1 MNKKI
6 FFNIVIQL
14 LNFIR
19 YGLIALTGLIILAL
33 LILLIGGKTIQNS
46 LQLGVPLTIIVIIL
60 IISIILVAC
69 FIYLATVLKK
79 LIINFQKGTIFSTE
93 NVVYTKIILGTL
105 IVWTS
110 IQFASAFF
118 LSYLDLKNVSDLYD
132 FSLSDYFINGVLI
145 IIALLAKMV
154 LEKGVLLQAENDE
167 II

>member
-14 LNFIR
+14 LTFIR
-19 YGLIALTGLIILAL
+19 YGLIALTGLIVLAL
-33 LILLIGGKTIQNS
+33 LILLIGGKPIQNS
-46 LQLGVPLTIIVIIL
+46 LQLTVPLLIIVTIL

-69 FIYLATVLKK
+69 FIYMATILKK

-118 LSYLDLKNVSDLYD
+118 LSYLGLKNISDLYD

>member
-14 LNFIR
+14 LTFIR
-19 YGLIALTGLIILAL
+19 YELIALTGLIMLAL
-33 LILLIGGKTIQNS
+33 LILLIDGKPIQNS
-46 LQLGVPLTIIVIIL
+46 LQLDVPLPIIVIIL
-60 IISIILVAC
+60 IISILLVAC
-69 FIYLATVLKK
+69 FIYMATILKK
-79 LIINFQKGTIFSTE
+79 LIINFQKGAIFSTE

-105 IVWTS
+105 IVWTG

-118 LSYLDLKNVSDLYD
+118 LSYLDLENVSDLYD

>member
-14 LNFIR
+14 LTFIR
-19 YGLIALTGLIILAL
+19 YGLIALTGLIVLAL
-33 LILLIGGKTIQNS
+33 LILLIGGKPIQNS
-46 LQLGVPLTIIVIIL
+46 LQLTVPLLIIVTIL

-69 FIYLATVLKK
+69 FIYMATILKK
-79 LIINFQKGTIFSTE
+79 MIINFQKGTIFSTE

-110 IQFASAFF
+110 IQFASALF
-118 LSYLDLKNVSDLYD
+118 LSYLGLKNISDLYD

-145 IIALLAKMV
+145 IIALLAKMI

>member
-19 YGLIALTGLIILAL
+19 YGLIALTGLIMLAL

>member
-1 MNKKI
+1 M
-6 FFNIVIQL
+6 
-14 LNFIR
+14 
-19 YGLIALTGLIILAL
+19 LAL
-33 LILLIGGKTIQNS
+33 LILLIGGKPIQNS
-46 LQLGVPLTIIVIIL
+46 LQLTVPLSIIVIIL
-60 IISIILVAC
+60 IISIVLVVC
-69 FIYLATVLKK
+69 FIYLATILKK

-105 IVWTS
+105 IAWTS

-154 LEKGVLLQAENDE
+154 LDKGVLLQAENDE

>member
-14 LNFIR
+14 LTFIR
-19 YGLIALTGLIILAL
+19 YGLIALTGLIMLAL
-33 LILLIGGKTIQNS
+33 LILLIDGKPIQNS
-46 LQLGVPLTIIVIIL
+46 LQLDVPLPIIVIIL
-60 IISIILVAC
+60 IISILLVAC
-69 FIYLATVLKK
+69 FIYMATILKK
-79 LIINFQKGTIFSTE
+79 LIINFQKGAIFSTE

-105 IVWTS
+105 IVWTG

-118 LSYLDLKNVSDLYD
+118 LSYLDLENVSDLYD

>member
-14 LNFIR
+14 LTFIR
-19 YGLIALTGLIILAL
+19 YGLIALTGLIVLAL
-33 LILLIGGKTIQNS
+33 LILLIGGKPIQNS
-46 LQLGVPLTIIVIIL
+46 LQLDVPLTIIVIIL
-60 IISIILVAC
+60 IISIMLVAC

>member
-33 LILLIGGKTIQNS
+33 RILLIGGKPIQNS
-46 LQLGVPLTIIVIIL
+46 LQLTVPLSIIVII
-60 IISIILVAC
+60 SIVLVVC
-69 FIYLATVLKK
+69 FIYLATILKK

-118 LSYLDLKNVSDLYD
+118 LSYLDLKNVSELFD

-145 IIALLAKMV
+145 IIALLAKTV

>member
-14 LNFIR
+14 LTFIR
-19 YGLIALTGLIILAL
+19 HGLIALTGLIMLAL
-33 LILLIGGKTIQNS
+33 LILLIGRKPIQNS
-46 LQLGVPLTIIVIIL
+46 LQLDVPLPIIVIIL
-60 IISIILVAC
+60 IISILLVAC
-69 FIYLATVLKK
+69 FIYMATILKK
-79 LIINFQKGTIFSTE
+79 LLINFQTGTIFSTE

-105 IVWTS
+105 IIWTS

-118 LSYLDLKNVSDLYD
+118 LSYLDLENVSDLYD

>member
-33 LILLIGGKTIQNS
+33 LILLIGRKTIQNS
-46 LQLGVPLTIIVIIL
+46 LQLDVPLTIIVIIL

-105 IVWTS
+105 IAWTS

>member
-33 LILLIGGKTIQNS
+33 LILLIGGKPIQNS
-46 LQLGVPLTIIVIIL
+46 LQLTVPLSIIVIIL
-60 IISIILVAC
+60 IISIVLVVC
-69 FIYLATVLKK
+69 FIYLATILKK
-79 LIINFQKGTIFSTE
+79 LILNFQKGTIFSTE

-118 LSYLDLKNVSDLYD
+118 LSYLDLKNISDLYD

-145 IIALLAKMV
+145 IIALLAKMI
-154 LEKGVLLQAENDE
+154 LEKGLLLQAENDE

>member
-14 LNFIR
+14 LTFIR
-19 YGLIALTGLIILAL
+19 YGLIALTGLIMLAL
-33 LILLIGGKTIQNS
+33 LILLIGGKAIQNS
-46 LQLGVPLTIIVIIL
+46 LQLDIPLPIIVIIL
-60 IISIILVAC
+60 IISILLVAC
-69 FIYLATVLKK
+69 FIYMATILKK
-79 LIINFQKGTIFSTE
+79 LLINFQTGTIFSTE
-93 NVVYTKIILGTL
+93 NVFYTKIILGTL

-118 LSYLDLKNVSDLYD
+118 LSYLDLENVSALYD

>member
-14 LNFIR
+14 LTFIR
-19 YGLIALTGLIILAL
+19 YGLIALTGLILLAL
-33 LILLIGGKTIQNS
+33 LILLIGGKPIQNS
-46 LQLGVPLTIIVIIL
+46 LQLDVPFPIIVIIL
-60 IISIILVAC
+60 IISILLVAC
-69 FIYLATVLKK
+69 FIYMATILKK
-79 LIINFQKGTIFSTE
+79 LLINFQTGTIFSTE
-93 NVVYTKIILGTL
+93 NVFYTKIILGTL

-118 LSYLDLKNVSDLYD
+118 LSYLDLKNVSALYD

>member
-14 LNFIR
+14 LTFIR
-19 YGLIALTGLIILAL
+19 YGLIALTGLIMLAL

-46 LQLGVPLTIIVIIL
+46 LQLDVPLPIIVIIL
-60 IISIILVAC
+60 IISILLVAC
-69 FIYLATVLKK
+69 FIYMATILKK
-79 LIINFQKGTIFSTE
+79 LLINFQTGIIFSTE
-93 NVVYTKIILGTL
+93 NVFYTKIILGTL

-118 LSYLDLKNVSDLYD
+118 LSYLDLENVSALYD

>member
-14 LNFIR
+14 LTFIR
-19 YGLIALTGLIILAL
+19 YGLIALTGLIMLAL
-33 LILLIGGKTIQNS
+33 LILLIGGKPIQNS
-46 LQLGVPLTIIVIIL
+46 LQLDVPLPIIVIIL
-60 IISIILVAC
+60 IISILLVSC
-69 FIYLATVLKK
+69 FIYMATILKK
-79 LIINFQKGTIFSTE
+79 LLINFQTGTIFSTE

-105 IVWTS
+105 IIWTS

-118 LSYLDLKNVSDLYD
+118 LSYLDLENVSDLYD

>member
-14 LNFIR
+14 LTFIR
-19 YGLIALTGLIILAL
+19 YGLIALTGLIMLAL
-33 LILLIGGKTIQNS
+33 LILLIGGKPIQNS
-46 LQLGVPLTIIVIIL
+46 LQLDVPFPIIVIIL
-60 IISIILVAC
+60 IISILLVAC
-69 FIYLATVLKK
+69 FIYMATILKK
-79 LIINFQKGTIFSTE
+79 LLINFQTGTIFSTE

>member
-14 LNFIR
+14 LTFIR
-19 YGLIALTGLIILAL
+19 YGLIALTGLIMLAL
-33 LILLIGGKTIQNS
+33 LILLIGGKPIQNS
-46 LQLGVPLTIIVIIL
+46 LRLDVPLPIIVIIL
-60 IISIILVAC
+60 IISILLVAC
-69 FIYLATVLKK
+69 FIYMSTILKK
-79 LIINFQKGTIFSTE
+79 LLINFQTGTIFSTE

-105 IVWTS
+105 IIWTS

>member
-14 LNFIR
+14 LTFIR

-33 LILLIGGKTIQNS
+33 LILLIGGKPIQNS
-46 LQLGVPLTIIVIIL
+46 LQLTVPLSIIIIIL
-60 IISIILVAC
+60 IISIVLVVC
-69 FIYLATVLKK
+69 FIYLATILKK
-79 LIINFQKGTIFSTE
+79 LIINFRKGTIFSTE
-93 NVVYTKIILGTL
+93 NVVYTKVILGTL

-145 IIALLAKMV
+145 IIALLSKMV

>member
-14 LNFIR
+14 LTFIR
-19 YGLIALTGLIILAL
+19 YGLIALTGLIMLAL
-33 LILLIGGKTIQNS
+33 LILLIGGKPIQNS
-46 LQLGVPLTIIVIIL
+46 LQLDVPFPIIVIIL
-60 IISIILVAC
+60 IISILLVAC
-69 FIYLATVLKK
+69 FIYMATILKK
-79 LIINFQKGTIFSTE
+79 LLINFQTGTIFSTE
-93 NVVYTKIILGTL
+93 NVFYTKIILGTL
-105 IVWTS
+105 IIWTS

-118 LSYLDLKNVSDLYD
+118 LSYLDLENVSDLYD

>member
-6 FFNIVIQL
+6 FFNIVLQL
-14 LNFIR
+14 LTFIR
-19 YGLIALTGLIILAL
+19 YGLIALTGLIMLAL
-33 LILLIGGKTIQNS
+33 LILLIGGKPIQNS
-46 LQLGVPLTIIVIIL
+46 LQLDVPLPIIVIIL
-60 IISIILVAC
+60 IISILLVAC
-69 FIYLATVLKK
+69 FIYMATILKK
-79 LIINFQKGTIFSTE
+79 LLITFQTGTIFSTE

>member
-14 LNFIR
+14 LTFIR
-19 YGLIALTGLIILAL
+19 YGLIALTGLIMLAL
-33 LILLIGGKTIQNS
+33 LILLIGGKPIQNS
-46 LQLGVPLTIIVIIL
+46 LQLTVPLSIIIIIL
-60 IISIILVAC
+60 IISIVLVVC
-69 FIYLATVLKK
+69 FIYLATILKK
-79 LIINFQKGTIFSTE
+79 LIINFRKGTIFSTE
-93 NVVYTKIILGTL
+93 NVVYTKVILGTL

-145 IIALLAKMV
+145 IIALLSKMV

>member
-14 LNFIR
+14 LTFIR
-19 YGLIALTGLIILAL
+19 YGLIALTGLIIFAL
-33 LILLIGGKTIQNS
+33 LILLIGGKPIQNS
-46 LQLGVPLTIIVIIL
+46 LQLTVPLSIIVIIL
-60 IISIILVAC
+60 IISIVLVVC
-69 FIYLATVLKK
+69 FIYLATILKK

-105 IVWTS
+105 IAWTS

-145 IIALLAKMV
+145 IIALLAKIV

>member
-33 LILLIGGKTIQNS
+33 LILLIGRKTIQNS
-46 LQLGVPLTIIVIIL
+46 LQLDVPLTIIVIIL

-69 FIYLATVLKK
+69 FIYLATILKK

-118 LSYLDLKNVSDLYD
+118 LSYLDLKNISDLYD

>member
-14 LNFIR
+14 LTFIR
-19 YGLIALTGLIILAL
+19 YGLIALTGLILLAL
-33 LILLIGGKTIQNS
+33 LILLIGGKPIQNS
-46 LQLGVPLTIIVIIL
+46 LQLDVPFPIIVIIL
-60 IISIILVAC
+60 IISILLVAC
-69 FIYLATVLKK
+69 FIYMATILKK
-79 LIINFQKGTIFSTE
+79 LLTNFQTGTIFSTE

-118 LSYLDLKNVSDLYD
+118 LSYLDLKNVSALYD
-132 FSLSDYFINGVLI
+132 FSLSDYFINGVLV

>member
-14 LNFIR
+14 LTFIR

-33 LILLIGGKTIQNS
+33 LILLIGGKPIQNS
-46 LQLGVPLTIIVIIL
+46 LQLTVPLSIIVIIL
-60 IISIILVAC
+60 IISIVLVVC
-69 FIYLATVLKK
+69 FIYLATILKK

-93 NVVYTKIILGTL
+93 NVVYTKVILRTL

-118 LSYLDLKNVSDLYD
+118 LSYLDLKNISDLYD

>member
-33 LILLIGGKTIQNS
+33 LILLIGGKPIQNS
-46 LQLGVPLTIIVIIL
+46 LQLDVPLTIIVIIL

-132 FSLSDYFINGVLI
+132 FSLSDYFLNGVLI

>member
-14 LNFIR
+14 LTFIR
-19 YGLIALTGLIILAL
+19 YGLIALTGLIMLAL
-33 LILLIGGKTIQNS
+33 LILLIGGKPIQNS
-46 LQLGVPLTIIVIIL
+46 LQSDVPLPIIVIIL
-60 IISIILVAC
+60 IISILLVAC
-69 FIYLATVLKK
+69 FIYMATILKK
-79 LIINFQKGTIFSTE
+79 LLINFQTGTIFSTE

>member
-14 LNFIR
+14 LTFIR
-19 YGLIALTGLIILAL
+19 YGLIALTGLIMLAL
-33 LILLIGGKTIQNS
+33 LILLIGGKSIQNS
-46 LQLGVPLTIIVIIL
+46 LQLDVPLPIIVIIL
-60 IISIILVAC
+60 IISILLVAC
-69 FIYLATVLKK
+69 FIYMATILKK
-79 LIINFQKGTIFSTE
+79 LLINFQTGTIFSTE
-93 NVVYTKIILGTL
+93 NVFYTKIILGTL

-118 LSYLDLKNVSDLYD
+118 LSYLDLENVSALYD

>member
-14 LNFIR
+14 LTFIR

-33 LILLIGGKTIQNS
+33 LILLIGGKPIQNS
-46 LQLGVPLTIIVIIL
+46 LQLTVPLSIIVIIL
-60 IISIILVAC
+60 IISIVLVVC
-69 FIYLATVLKK
+69 FIYLATILKK

-145 IIALLAKMV
+145 IIALLAKVV
-154 LEKGVLLQAENDE
+154 LEKGLLLQAENDE

>member
-14 LNFIR
+14 LTFIR
-19 YGLIALTGLIILAL
+19 YGLIALTGLIMLAL
-33 LILLIGGKTIQNS
+33 LILLIGGKPIQNI
-46 LQLGVPLTIIVIIL
+46 LQLDVPLPIIVIIL
-60 IISIILVAC
+60 IISILLVAC
-69 FIYLATVLKK
+69 FIYMATILKK
-79 LIINFQKGTIFSTE
+79 LLINFQTGTIFSTE